1 MDFLRFVQAVK
12 KLRESFEGPIAT
24 HCLCAKLCISK
35 DSIGEYTQCWN
46 SNGSFHA
53 DGDSTVR
60 NGSPGAH
67 LSSGDCAG
75 NERNACPDPS
85 ECSSVYTYWVSDT
98 WQKNGIALG
107 FIQE

>member
-1 MDFLRFVQAVK
+1 MQ
-12 KLRESFEGPIAT
+12 
-24 HCLCAKLCISK
+24 
-35 DSIGEYTQCWN
+35 
-46 SNGSFHA
+46 
-53 DGDSTVR
+53 DG
-60 NGSPGAH
+60 GPGAH

-75 NERNACPDPS
+75 NERPERNACPNPS